1 MEPQNE
7 LIDSAASGQRHEIQ
21 KGDKRIIRGWVMYDW
36 ANSVYNLV
44 ISSAIFPIFYDTV
57 TTNHYKAT
65 HGFAETDTLPEGTE
79 VTVGFFGW
87 EVSNSALMSFVL
99 SASFLMVTFL
109 SPFLSG
115 IADYRGNK
123 KRFLQFFCYL
133 GATACISLYFFN
145 DLLTS
150 DLLEVALLSLFIAS
164 IGFWNSLVFYNSYL
178 PEIAEPQHHDKIS
191 ARGFSMGYFGSMLLL
206 IICLV
211 LIQTPV
217 SSIFDNPE
225 TLDVVEKKMPV
236 KYCFILVGL
245 WWIGFSQLTYR
256 VLPNSQSERVKE
268 KGYIW
273 KGFREL
279 LKVFYEFRHTFRLK
293 RYLTAFFFFNTGV
306 QTVMLMATF
315 FAKKEIDWP
324 VNPETGKPNDSG
336 LIIAILLIQLLGA
349 AGAFLMSRLSTRI
362 GNIKTL
368 GVSIVIWIFVC
379 GGAFIITTP
388 VEFYVLASV
397 VGLVMGG
404 VQAMA
409 RSTYSKFLPETED
422 HASYFSFYD
431 ATEKIGI
438 VCGTLFFGSMEL
450 IFHDMRYSVLSV
462 AFFFVVGMLMLFRV
476 PKNERIIA

>member
-1 MEPQNE
+1 MENQTDQGVVDTVLPHPHTA
-7 LIDSAASGQRHEIQ
+7 IR
-21 KGDKRIIRGWVMYDW
+21 KGDKRVIRGWVMYDW

-44 ISSAIFPIFYDTV
+44 ISSAIFPIFYDNV
-57 TTNHYKAT
+57 TTNYFKEQYFNEHDPEKLAKL
-65 HGFAETDTLPEGTE
+65 TLPDNVS
-79 VTVGFFGW
+79 VTVDFFGW

-99 SASFLMVTFL
+99 SASFLMVSFL

-115 IADYRGNK
+115 IADYLGNK

-133 GATACISLYFFN
+133 GAAACMSLYFFHASRIE
-145 DLLTS
+145 LGL
-150 DLLEVALLSLFIAS
+150 ASLFFAS
-164 IGFWNSLVFYNSYL
+164 IGFWNSLVFYNAYL
-178 PEIAEPQHHDKIS
+178 PEIAEPKDHDRIS
-191 ARGFSMGYFGSMLLL
+191 ARGFSMGYIGSMILL
-206 IICLV
+206 ILCL
-211 LIQTPV
+211 
-217 SSIFDNPE
+217 SIIMGLGGKY
-225 TLDVVEKKMPV
+225 TS
-236 KYCFILVGL
+236 YCFILVGL
-245 WWIGFSQLTYR
+245 WWVGFSQITYR
-256 VLPNSQSERVKE
+256 RLPNTKAHSTKE

-279 LKVFYEFRHTFRLK
+279 RKVFDEFRHTFRLK

-315 FAKKEIDWP
+315 FAKKEIEWP
-324 VNPETGKPNDSG
+324 VDPVTGKSNDSG

-349 AGAFLMSRLSTRI
+349 AGAFLMSRLSGKI

-368 GVSIVIWIFVC
+368 GVSIVIWIGVCAAAFV
-379 GGAFIITTP
+379 IHTP
-388 VEFYVLASV
+388 VQFYALACT

-438 VCGTLFFGSMEL
+438 VCGTLFFGTMEIL
-450 IFHDMRYSVLSV
+450 FNDMRYSVVSV
-462 AFFFVVGMLMLFRV
+462 AFFFVVGLLMLFRV
-476 PKNERIIA
+476 PKHERETAAVRP

>member
-1 MEPQNE
+1 MEHNTTVIPQ
-7 LIDSAASGQRHEIQ
+7 
-21 KGDKRIIRGWVMYDW
+21 GDKKIIRGWVMYDW

-57 TTNHYKAT
+57 TTNAYLESHHKTALSP
-65 HGFAETDTLPEGTE
+65 GEN
-79 VTVGFFGW
+79 VTVDFFGW

-99 SASFLMVTFL
+99 SASFLMVSFL

-123 KRFLQFFCYL
+123 KRFLQFFCYT
-133 GATACISLYFFN
+133 GAMACISLYFFN
-145 DLLTS
+145 DLLKS
-150 DLLEVALLSLFIAS
+150 GWLEVGFLSLFIAS

-178 PEIAEPQHHDKIS
+178 PEIAVPAQHDKIS
-191 ARGFSMGYFGSMLLL
+191 ARGFSMGYLGSMLLL
-206 IICLV
+206 VVCLLLMKV
-211 LIQTPV
+211 PALTGGY
-217 SSIFDNPE
+217 FDDPA
-225 TLDVVEKKMPV
+225 TLDVMEGMPA
-236 KYCFILVGL
+236 KWCFVLVGL
-245 WWIGFSQLTYR
+245 WWIGFSQFTYR
-256 VLPNSQSERVKE
+256 VLPNVLSNRVRE

-279 LKVFYEFRHTFRLK
+279 KKVFHEFRQTYRLK

-315 FAKKEIDWP
+315 FAKKKIKWP
-324 VNPETGKPNDSG
+324 ENPETGMADESG
-336 LIIAILLIQLLGA
+336 LIVAILLIQLLGA
-349 AGAFLMSRLSTRI
+349 AGAFLMSRLSGKI

-368 GVSIVIWIFVC
+368 GVSIVIWIGVCAAAFV
-379 GGAFIITTP
+379 ITTP
-388 VEFYVLASV
+388 NEFYALACT

-438 VCGTLFFGSMEL
+438 VCGTLFFGTMEVV
-450 IFHDMRYSVLSV
+450 FNDMRFSVVSV
-462 AFFFVVGMLMLFRV
+462 AFFFVAGLLMLFRV
-476 PKNERIIA
+476 PKDEKAIKQMMD

>member
-1 MEPQNE
+1 M
-7 LIDSAASGQRHEIQ
+7 AIQ
-21 KGDKRIIRGWVMYDW
+21 KGDKKVIRGWVMYDW

-44 ISSAIFPIFYDTV
+44 ISSAIFPIFYDNV
-57 TTNHYKAT
+57 TTKYFKQTHHYDLEKS
-65 HGFAETDTLPEGTE
+65 LPDGVN
-79 VTVGFFGW
+79 VTVNFFGW
-87 EVSNSALMSFVL
+87 ELSNSALMSFVL
-99 SASFLMVTFL
+99 SASFLCVSFF

-115 IADYRGNK
+115 IADYLGNK

-133 GATACISLYFFN
+133 GAASCMTLYFF
-145 DLLTS
+145 DPAKIELGLTS
-150 DLLEVALLSLFIAS
+150 LFFAS
-164 IGFWNSLVFYNSYL
+164 IGFWNSLVFYNAYL
-178 PEIAEPQHHDKIS
+178 PEIAEPKDHDKIS

-211 LIQTPV
+211 LIQTK
-217 SSIFDNPE
+217 
-225 TLDVVEKKMPV
+225 TLEARW
-236 KYCFILVGL
+236 CFVLVGI
-245 WWIGFSQLTYR
+245 WWLFFSQFTYR
-256 VLPNSQSERVKE
+256 VLPNSGKKEIRE

-279 LKVFYEFRHTFRLK
+279 RHVFVEFRQTIRLK
-293 RYLTAFFFFNTGV
+293 KYLTAFFFFNTGV

-324 VNPETGKPNDSG
+324 MKDGKPDDSG

-349 AGAFLMSRLSTRI
+349 GGAFLMSRISRSI
-362 GNIKTL
+362 GNIRTL
-368 GVSIVIWIFVC
+368 GISIVIWIGICVA
-379 GGAFIITTP
+379 AFFIKTP
-388 VEFYVLASV
+388 VQFYALAAT

-438 VCGTLFFGSMEL
+438 VTGTLFFGVMEI
-450 IFHDMRYSVLSV
+450 IFNDMRFSVVSV
-462 AFFFVVGMLMLFRV
+462 AFFFVVGLLMLFRV
-476 PKNERIIA
+476 PKNERSDLEAVYD

>member
-1 MEPQNE
+1 M
-7 LIDSAASGQRHEIQ
+7 EIQ
-21 KGDKRIIRGWVMYDW
+21 ESGNPADPVVHGPDTEIKKGDKRIIRGWVMYDW

-57 TTNHYKAT
+57 TTNHYRLT
-65 HGFAETDTLPEGTE
+65 HGIDENATLPEGTN
-79 VTVGFFGW
+79 VTVDFFGL

-99 SASFLMVTFL
+99 SASFLVVSFL

-133 GATACISLYFFN
+133 GATACISLFFFG
-145 DLLTS
+145 DLLRS
-150 DLLEVALLSLFIAS
+150 GLLELGLLSLFFAS
-164 IGFWNSLVFYNSYL
+164 IGFWNSLVFYNAYL
-178 PEIAEPQHHDKIS
+178 PEIAEPKDHDRIS
-191 ARGFSMGYFGSMLLL
+191 ARGFSMGYFGSMLLM
-206 IICLV
+206 IICLAIIMG
-211 LIQTPV
+211 LGGEYT
-217 SSIFDNPE
+217 
-225 TLDVVEKKMPV
+225 
-236 KYCFILVGL
+236 KYCFILVGI
-245 WWIGFSQLTYR
+245 WWIGFSQITYR
-256 VLPNSQSERVKE
+256 ILPNAVSAHSGE

-279 LKVFYEFRHTFRLK
+279 KKVFYEFRHTFRLK
-293 RYLTAFFFFNTGV
+293 RYLVAFFFFNTGV

-315 FAKKEIDWP
+315 FAKKEIEWP
-324 VNPETGKPNDSG
+324 VDPETGKSNDSG

-349 AGAFLMSRLSTRI
+349 AGAFLMSRLSGRI

-368 GVSIVIWIFVC
+368 GVSIVIWIGVCAAAFV
-379 GGAFIITTP
+379 IRTP
-388 VEFYVLASV
+388 FQFYMLACT

-409 RSTYSKFLPETED
+409 RSTYSKFLPETDD

-438 VCGTLFFGSMEL
+438 VCGTLFFGMMEV
-450 IFHDMRYSVLSV
+450 IFDDMRYSVLSV
-462 AFFFVVGMLMLFRV
+462 AFFFIVGLLMLFRV
-476 PKNERIIA
+476 PKHERALEMLDA